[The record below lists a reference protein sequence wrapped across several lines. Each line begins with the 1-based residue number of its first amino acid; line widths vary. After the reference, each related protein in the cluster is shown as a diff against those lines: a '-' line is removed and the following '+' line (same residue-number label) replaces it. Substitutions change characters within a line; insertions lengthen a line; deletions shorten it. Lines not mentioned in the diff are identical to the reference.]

1 MERGWWKVW
10 RPLPPFLPRGDRL
23 TTGAGNDGQQV
34 RIILVPRFDKTG
46 EIVVVDLESLEPE
59 LVRFSVEQ

>member
-1 MERGWWKVW
+1 M
-10 RPLPPFLPRGDRL
+10 
-23 TTGAGNDGQQV
+23 
-34 RIILVPRFDKTG
+34 VPRFDKTG

>member
-1 MERGWWKVW
+1 MEGS
-10 RPLPPFLPRGDRL
+10 RPSPLGVIDWL
-23 TTGAGNDGQQV
+23 TMGVGNDGQQV

-46 EIVVVDLESLEPE
+46 EIVVVDLESLESE

>member
-1 MERGWWKVW
+1 MVEGS
-10 RPLPPFLPRGDRL
+10 RPSPLGVIDWL
-23 TTGAGNDGQQV
+23 TMGVGNDGQQV